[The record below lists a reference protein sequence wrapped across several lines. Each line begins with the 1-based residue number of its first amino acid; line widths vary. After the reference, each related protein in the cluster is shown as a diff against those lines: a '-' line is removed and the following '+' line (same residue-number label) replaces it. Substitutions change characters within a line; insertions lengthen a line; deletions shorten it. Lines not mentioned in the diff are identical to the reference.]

1 MGWRAR
7 IGLIYPDDS
16 DSDDEYAAM
25 VPAGCSVHVARNEAP
40 WSDDMVA
47 AVRAHLA
54 EGYIER
60 AARLLVPV
68 RPTAIGYAC
77 SSGSFVGG
85 PGYHLEI
92 VDELTRITGAPATT
106 ATTAGEVA
114 LKTLGMSKISV
125 VTPYERARN
134 DILVGVLEAQGFQVR
149 ALETF
154 TVWKSMLAAYQ
165 DVGLGLVDILNPE
178 LAYRLGRK
186 ADRPDVDAVLVACT
200 SFKTGPMIEPLE
212 RDLGK
217 PVVTAN
223 QAVMWHAL
231 RLAGVAAALPELGV
245 LFRTPNAI
253 AIPRPTRSPAPVA

>member
-7 IGLIYPDDS
+7 IGLVYPDDS
-16 DSDDEYAAM
+16 DSDDEYYGM

-40 WSDDMVA
+40 WSEDMVT
-47 AVRAHLA
+47 AVRAHLS
-54 EGYIER
+54 EGYLQ
-60 AARLLVPV
+60 AATRLLVPV
-68 RPTAIGYAC
+68 KPSAVAYAC

-92 VDELTRITGAPATT
+92 VDEMTRITGVPATT

-114 LKTLGMSKISV
+114 LKTLGMTRISV

-134 DILVGVLEAQGFQVR
+134 DILVGVLEAQGFQVQ

-154 TVWKSMLAAYQ
+154 NVWKPMLAAYQ
-165 DVGLGLVDILNPE
+165 EVGLGLVDILGPE
-178 LAYRLGRK
+178 LAYRLGRR
-186 ADRPDVDAVLVACT
+186 ADRPDSDAVLVACT

-223 QAVMWHAL
+223 QAVMWHAT

-245 LFRTPNAI
+245 LFRTPSAI
-253 AIPRPTRSPAPVA
+253 PIPRPARAPVG